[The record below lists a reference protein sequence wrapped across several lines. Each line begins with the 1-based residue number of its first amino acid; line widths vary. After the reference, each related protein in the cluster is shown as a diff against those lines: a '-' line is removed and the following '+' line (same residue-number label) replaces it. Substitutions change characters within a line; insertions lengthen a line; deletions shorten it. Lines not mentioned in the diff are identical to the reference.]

1 MTNRQISML
10 LVQAMLLAFFFSPAS
25 SRPWKPTHVQVAQ
38 DYATIQ
44 HQKSKTD
51 SVMIRWWAQPTAT
64 PGTTLATILEKY
76 VVISVV
82 QFHVN
87 PDGTMSFDD
96 VATLDALDS
105 SGHPLTRVP
114 ENALVPIAAGVLSG
128 VKAAFRQSVG
138 PNGRRHEILYVRCR
152 HGTNL
157 RDNFRF
163 HSLGKRI
170 FGKPRFLGALSRIA
184 GKGRFTAFL
193 PALSPSHC

>member
-10 LVQAMLLAFFFSPAS
+10 LLQAMLLAFFFSPAS

-51 SVMIRWWAQPTAT
+51 FVMIRWWAQPTAT

-138 PNGRRHEILYVRCR
+138 RMGEGMKFFTFDAGTVRTCEM
-152 HGTNL
+152 GQ
-157 RDNFRF
+157 
-163 HSLGKRI
+163 
-170 FGKPRFLGALSRIA
+170 LSVPFA
-184 GKGRFTAFL
+184 GETYLWETPFPGC
-193 PALSPSHC
+193 S